1 MPLTTIRRY
10 RDLSEAIV
18 ARSLLESSGIRALLC
33 DENLVRMEWQI
44 SDFIGGIR
52 LQVED
57 DDEQDALQLLDAPIP
72 EAIDY
77 AGEEAAYD
85 QPRCPRCQSSD
96 ITFEGASRKAA
107 VASLW
112 ALAIPFPLGPK
123 TWRCG
128 SCGHC
133 WQADKS

>member
-18 ARSLLESSGIRALLC
+18 ARSLLESSGIRAHLC

-44 SDFIGGIR
+44 SNFIGGIR

-57 DDEQDALQLLDAPIP
+57 EDEQEAIEILDAPIP
-72 EAIDY
+72 DVIDY
-77 AGEEAAYD
+77 DAAESAYD
-85 QPRCPRCQSSD
+85 QPRCSRCRSTD

-107 VASLW
+107 LASLW
-112 ALAIPFPLGPK
+112 ALALPLPTGSK
-123 TWRCG
+123 TWTCR
-128 SCGHC
+128 SCGYH
-133 WQADKS
+133 WKAGE